1 MSPKLKAILIL
12 FAAAITGSGIPVF
25 SKIVLQALGPEEM
38 MTIRFFI
45 AGLVFLPWIWRA
57 LPKKFSDWLKISLVT
72 LPAVIN
78 MVLFANGVQFTSA
91 TMAQLIYTFS
101 PIVAALIV
109 VVIGQEKL
117 NRQKLSGIAVGFLG
131 MMVLLAPTINPQAA
145 GTLFGSFKGNSLL
158 LAGMICWTIYTI
170 ASKPLNNR
178 FPAQIISFNLMVNG
192 FLANFILGGYRVF
205 IPEKLIQIPPVTW
218 IWIIYLS
225 LVCSIGFFSL
235 YQLAI
240 KLTSAITTSMVQY
253 LAPVFTFIW
262 AAGLLQ
268 ENLNWFIV
276 LGGCLTIGGAYLTT
290 TAKKS

>member
-1 MSPKLKAILIL
+1 MSKFKKLLILI
-12 FAAAITGSGIPVF
+12 AAAVTGSGIPVF
-25 SKIVLQALGPEEM
+25 SKIVLQTLNPEEM

-45 AGLVFLPWIWRA
+45 AWLVFLPWIWRA
-57 LPKKFSDWLKISLVT
+57 LPKKFSDWLAISLVT

-78 MVLFANGVQFTSA
+78 MVLFANGMQFTSA

-109 VVIGQEKL
+109 VVIGQEKI
-117 NRQKLSGIAVGFLG
+117 NRQKISGIVVGFIG
-131 MMVLLAPTINPQAA
+131 MIILLIPSINLQTA
-145 GTLFGSFKGNSLL
+145 GALVGSFKGNSLL

-205 IPEKLIQIPPVTW
+205 TPEKLGQIPPSTW

-240 KLTSAITTSMVQY
+240 KLTSAVTTSMMHY
-253 LAPVFTFIW
+253 LTPVFTFIW
-262 AAGLLQ
+262 AAMLLG
-268 ENLNWFIV
+268 ESLNWLIV
-276 LGGCLTIGGAYLTT
+276 LGGSLTIAGAYLTT
-290 TAKKS
+290 MAKKT

>member
-1 MSPKLKAILIL
+1 MSKFKKLLILI
-12 FAAAITGSGIPVF
+12 AAAITGSGIPVF
-25 SKIVLQALGPEEM
+25 SKIVLQTLNPEEM

-45 AGLVFLPWIWRA
+45 AGLIFLPWVWRS
-57 LPKKFSDWLKISLVT
+57 LPKKFSDWLAISLVT

-109 VVIGQEKL
+109 VIIGQEKL
-117 NRQKLSGIAVGFLG
+117 NRQKISGIVVGFLG
-131 MMVLLAPTINPQAA
+131 MMILLAPTINFQAA
-145 GTLFGSFKGNSLL
+145 GGLAGSFKGNSLL
-158 LAGMICWTIYTI
+158 LAGMVCWTIYTI

-178 FPAQIISFNLMVNG
+178 FPAQIISFNLLING

-205 IPEKLIQIPPVTW
+205 TPEKLGQIPPSTW
-218 IWIIYLS
+218 GWIIYLS

-240 KLTSAITTSMVQY
+240 KLTSAVTTSMTQY
-253 LAPVFTFIW
+253 LTPVFTIIW
-262 AAGLLQ
+262 AAVLLG
-268 ENLNWFIV
+268 ESLNWLIV
-276 LGGCLTIGGAYLTT
+276 LGGSLTIAGAYWTT
-290 TAKKS
+290 TAKKA